1 MVKMTFIFTEYL
13 RKKRKNSKSFKL
25 RDHFFSYFLCVF
37 KYYLLSSCPNLPYGT

>member
-25 RDHFFSYFLCVF
+25 REHFFPISYVCLNII
-37 KYYLLSSCPNLPYGT
+37 Y